1 LEKSD
6 NYQKYKI
13 SAEVSD
19 KESQIKADKLQ
30 NSYATGKIGRRGFM
44 TGALALGVSLTGAS
58 TVVKE
63 VLAATPKAGGRL
75 RIGITGGA
83 TSDVLDPGQ
92 ILDAYM
98 INVSMGQVRP
108 NMTKIMPN
116 GSVQGDLVESWEPSN
131 GAKTWKF
138 NVRKGVEFHNG
149 KTLDSTDIVDSIRH
163 HMGPDS
169 KSGGSGVVSGIK
181 EIRTDGKDGVI
192 IELNEG
198 NGDLPILLSDYHLN
212 ICPSNGDET
221 IDWQSGVGAGAYV
234 LAEHEPG
241 VRTLTKKFA
250 NYWNTGNDSYFDEV
264 ETLGINDP
272 TARMSALSTG
282 AVDAIN
288 NVPAKTAK
296 RLGNMANV
304 KTLISTGNK
313 QATMPML
320 CDADPYTN
328 QNVRNAMKHIVNRQE
343 LLDKIFFGYG
353 QLGNDNPVGPANY
366 FRASTDELP
375 QREYDPE
382 KAKFYLKE
390 AGLSNLSVQ
399 FHAADTGFAGAVD
412 AGALMRESAKA
423 AGIDIEVV
431 REPNDGYWSN
441 VWMVKPWSACY
452 WSGRPTEDWIFSQIY
467 YSKADWNDTHWKNSS
482 FDKLL
487 VEARSETDEA
497 KRREKYVEM
506 QRIVHTDGGLI
517 LPVFLSEIMGYRGS
531 IAVPG
536 QVANNWELD
545 GHLCARRWWSA

>member
-1 LEKSD
+1 MEDKRNPKHDLVS
-6 NYQKYKI
+6 
-13 SAEVSD
+13 EVSD
-19 KESQIKADKLQ
+19 KETQIKVEELQ
-30 NSYATGKIGRRGFM
+30 SSFLSGKIGRRSFM

-58 TVVKE
+58 TVVE
-63 VLAATPKAGGRL
+63 QALAATPKQGGRL

-108 NMTKIMPN
+108 NMTKINPD
-116 GSVQGDLVESWEPSN
+116 GSVAADLVESWEPSN

-138 NVRKGVEFHNG
+138 NVRQGVEFHNG
-149 KTLDSTDIVDSIRH
+149 KTMDSQDIVDSIRH
-163 HMGPDS
+163 HLGPDS
-169 KSGGSGVVSGIK
+169 KSGGSGVVSGI
-181 EIRTDGKDGVI
+181 ESIETDGKNGVVI
-192 IELNEG
+192 QLKEG

-212 ICPSNGDET
+212 ICPSNGDGT
-221 IDWQSGVGAGAYV
+221 IDWESGVGAGPYSIV
-234 LAEHEPG
+234 EHEPG

-250 NYWNTGNDSYFDEV
+250 NYWNTGNDSFFDEI
-264 ETLGINDP
+264 ETLGIADP

-288 NVPAKTAK
+288 NVPAKTAG
-296 RLGNMANV
+296 RLAKMANV

-320 CDADPYTN
+320 CDVEPYTN

-366 FRASTDELP
+366 FRATEEELP

-390 AGLSNLSVQ
+390 AGLNSLSVK
-399 FHAADTGFAGAVD
+399 FHAADTGFAGSVD

-423 AGIDIEVV
+423 AGIDVEVV

-441 VWMVKPWSACY
+441 VWMQKPFSACY

-467 YSKADWNDTHWKNSS
+467 YSKADWNDTHWKNAD
-482 FDKLL
+482 FDRLL
-487 VEARSETDEA
+487 VAARSETDEA
-497 KRREKYVEM
+497 KRREMYVEM

-517 LPVFLSEIMGYRGS
+517 LPVFLSEIMGYRS
-531 IAVPG
+531 NIHVPDV
-536 QVANNWELD
+536 VANNWELD
-545 GHLCARRWWSA
+545 GHLCSRRWWRA

>member
-1 LEKSD
+1 MEDKRNPKHDLVS
-6 NYQKYKI
+6 
-13 SAEVSD
+13 EVSD
-19 KESQIKADKLQ
+19 KETQIKVEELQ
-30 NSYATGKIGRRGFM
+30 TSFLSGKIGRRSFM

-58 TVVKE
+58 TVVE
-63 VLAATPKAGGRL
+63 QALAATPKQGGRL
-75 RIGITGGA
+75 RVGITGGA

-108 NMTKIMPN
+108 NMTKINPD
-116 GSVQGDLVESWEPSN
+116 GSVAADLVESWEPSN

-138 NVRKGVEFHNG
+138 NVRQGVEFHNG
-149 KTLDSTDIVDSIRH
+149 KTMDSQDIVDSIRH
-163 HMGPDS
+163 HLGPDS
-169 KSGGSGVVSGIK
+169 KSGGSGVVSGI
-181 EIRTDGKDGVI
+181 ESIEADGKNGVI
-192 IELNEG
+192 IQLKEG

-212 ICPSNGDET
+212 ICPSNGDGT
-221 IDWQSGVGAGAYV
+221 IDWESGVGAGPYSIV
-234 LAEHEPG
+234 EHEPG

-250 NYWNTGNDSYFDEV
+250 NYWNTGNDSFFDEI
-264 ETLGINDP
+264 ETLGIADP

-288 NVPAKTAK
+288 NVPAKTAG
-296 RLGNMANV
+296 RLAKMANV

-320 CDADPYTN
+320 CDMEPYTD

-366 FRASTDELP
+366 FRATEEELP

-390 AGLSNLSVQ
+390 AGLNSLSVK
-399 FHAADTGFAGAVD
+399 FHAADTGFAGSVD

-423 AGIDIEVV
+423 AGIDVEVV

-441 VWMVKPWSACY
+441 VWMQKPFSACY

-467 YSKADWNDTHWKNSS
+467 YSKADWNDTHWKNAD
-482 FDKLL
+482 FDRLL
-487 VEARSETDEA
+487 VTARAETDEA
-497 KRREKYVEM
+497 KRREMYVEM

-517 LPVFLSEIMGYRGS
+517 LPVFLSEIMGYRS
-531 IAVPG
+531 NIHVPDV
-536 QVANNWELD
+536 VANNWELD
-545 GHLCARRWWSA
+545 GHLCSRRWWRA

>member
-1 LEKSD
+1 MEDKRNPKHDLVS
-6 NYQKYKI
+6 
-13 SAEVSD
+13 EVSD
-19 KESQIKADKLQ
+19 KETQIKVEELQ
-30 NSYATGKIGRRGFM
+30 TSFLSGKIGRRSFM

-58 TVVKE
+58 TVVE
-63 VLAATPKAGGRL
+63 QALAATPKQGGRL
-75 RIGITGGA
+75 RVGITGGA

-108 NMTKIMPN
+108 NMTKINPD
-116 GSVQGDLVESWEPSN
+116 GSVAADLVESWEPSN

-138 NVRKGVEFHNG
+138 NVRQGVEFHNG
-149 KTLDSTDIVDSIRH
+149 KTMDSQDIVDSIRH
-163 HMGPDS
+163 HLGPDS
-169 KSGGSGVVSGIK
+169 KSGGSGVVSGI
-181 EIRTDGKDGVI
+181 ESIEADGKNGVVI
-192 IELNEG
+192 QLKEG

-212 ICPSNGDET
+212 ICPSNGDGT
-221 IDWQSGVGAGAYV
+221 IDWESGVGAGPYSIV
-234 LAEHEPG
+234 EHEPG

-250 NYWNTGNDSYFDEV
+250 NYWNTGNDSFFDEI
-264 ETLGINDP
+264 ETLGIADP

-288 NVPAKTAK
+288 NVPAKTAG
-296 RLGNMANV
+296 RLAKMANV

-320 CDADPYTN
+320 CDMEPYTD

-366 FRASTDELP
+366 FRATEEELP

-390 AGLSNLSVQ
+390 AGLNSLSVK
-399 FHAADTGFAGAVD
+399 FHAADTGFAGSVD

-423 AGIDIEVV
+423 AGIDVEVV

-441 VWMVKPWSACY
+441 VWMQKPFSACY

-467 YSKADWNDTHWKNSS
+467 YSKADWNDTHWKNAD
-482 FDKLL
+482 FDRLL
-487 VEARSETDEA
+487 VTARAETDEA
-497 KRREKYVEM
+497 KRREMYVEM

-517 LPVFLSEIMGYRGS
+517 LPVFLSEIMGYRS
-531 IAVPG
+531 NIHVPDV
-536 QVANNWELD
+536 VANNWELD
-545 GHLCARRWWSA
+545 GHLCSRRWWRA

>member
-1 LEKSD
+1 MEDKRNPKHDLVS
-6 NYQKYKI
+6 
-13 SAEVSD
+13 EVSD
-19 KESQIKADKLQ
+19 KETQIKVEELQ
-30 NSYATGKIGRRGFM
+30 TSFLSGKIGRRSFM

-58 TVVKE
+58 TVVE
-63 VLAATPKAGGRL
+63 QALAATPKQGGRL
-75 RIGITGGA
+75 RVGITGGA

-108 NMTKIMPN
+108 NMTKINPD
-116 GSVQGDLVESWEPSN
+116 GSVAADLVESWEPSN

-138 NVRKGVEFHNG
+138 NVRQGVEFHNG
-149 KTLDSTDIVDSIRH
+149 KTMDSQDIVDSIRH
-163 HMGPDS
+163 HLGPDS
-169 KSGGSGVVSGIK
+169 KSGGSGVVSGI
-181 EIRTDGKDGVI
+181 ESIETDGKNGVVI
-192 IELNEG
+192 QLKEG

-212 ICPSNGDET
+212 ICPSNGDGT
-221 IDWQSGVGAGAYV
+221 IDWESGVGAGPYSIV
-234 LAEHEPG
+234 EHEPG

-250 NYWNTGNDSYFDEV
+250 NYWNTGNDSFFDEI
-264 ETLGINDP
+264 ETLGIADP

-288 NVPAKTAK
+288 NVPAKTAG
-296 RLGNMANV
+296 RLAKMANV

-320 CDADPYTN
+320 CDMEPYTD

-366 FRASTDELP
+366 FRATEEELP

-390 AGLSNLSVQ
+390 AGLNSLSVK
-399 FHAADTGFAGAVD
+399 FHAADTGFAGSVD

-423 AGIDIEVV
+423 AGIDVEVV

-441 VWMVKPWSACY
+441 VWMQKPFSACY

-467 YSKADWNDTHWKNSS
+467 YSKADWNDTHWKNAD
-482 FDKLL
+482 FDRLL
-487 VEARSETDEA
+487 VTARAETDEA
-497 KRREKYVEM
+497 KRREMYVEM

-517 LPVFLSEIMGYRGS
+517 LPVFLSEIMGYKS
-531 IAVPG
+531 NIHVPDV
-536 QVANNWELD
+536 VANNWELD
-545 GHLCARRWWSA
+545 GHLCSRRWWRA

>member
-1 LEKSD
+1 MSNSRNPKHD
-6 NYQKYKI
+6 I
-13 SAEVSD
+13 SSEVSD
-19 KESQIKADKLQ
+19 KETQIKAKKLQ
-30 NSYATGKIGRRGFM
+30 ESFISGKISRRNFVS
-44 TGALALGVSLTGAS
+44 TSVAIGVSLAGA
-58 TVVKE
+58 TAVVNQVE
-63 VLAATPKAGGRL
+63 AATPKSGGRL
-75 RIGITGGA
+75 RMGITGGA
-83 TSDVLDPGQ
+83 TSDILDPGQ

-108 NMTKIMPN
+108 NMTKINPD
-116 GSVQGDLVESWEPSN
+116 GSVEGDLSSGWQASN

-138 NVRKGVEFHNG
+138 DVRQGVEFHNG

-163 HMGPDS
+163 HMGPDT
-169 KSGGSGVVSGIK
+169 KSGGSGVVSGIVSIK
-181 EIRTDGKDGVI
+181 EDGKYGVVV
-192 IELNEG
+192 ELNEG

-212 ICPSNGDET
+212 ICPSKGDGS
-221 IDWQSGVGAGAYV
+221 IDWESGIGAGPYT
-234 LAEHEPG
+234 LEEHEPG

-250 NYWNTGNDSYFDEV
+250 NYWNTGNESYFDEV
-264 ETLGINDP
+264 ETLGISDP
-272 TARMSALSTG
+272 TARLAALSTG

-288 NVPAKTAK
+288 NVPAKTAS
-296 RLGNMANV
+296 RLKSMVNV

-313 QATMPML
+313 QCTMPML
-320 CDADPYTN
+320 CDVAPFDD
-328 QNVRNAMKHIVNRQE
+328 QNVRNAIKHIINRQE

-366 FRASTDELP
+366 FRANTDELP

-382 KAKFYLKE
+382 QAKYFLKQ
-390 AGLSNLSVQ
+390 AGLSSLSVK
-399 FHAADTGFAGAVD
+399 FHAADTGFTGAVD

-467 YSKADWNDTHWKNSS
+467 YSKADWNDTHWNNSS

-497 KRREKYVEM
+497 KRRDKYVEM
-506 QRIVHTDGGLI
+506 QRIVHNDGGLA
-517 LPVFLSEIMGYRGS
+517 LPVFLSEIMGYRTNIS
-531 IAVPG
+531 VPD
-536 QVANNWELD
+536 QIANNWELD
-545 GHLCARRWWSA
+545 GHLAARRWWTA

>member
-1 LEKSD
+1 MSNSRNPKHD
-6 NYQKYKI
+6 I
-13 SAEVSD
+13 SSEVSD
-19 KESQIKADKLQ
+19 KETQIKAKKLQ
-30 NSYATGKIGRRGFM
+30 ESFISGKISRRNFVS
-44 TGALALGVSLTGAS
+44 TSVAIGVSLAGA
-58 TVVKE
+58 TAVVNQVE
-63 VLAATPKAGGRL
+63 AATPKSGGRL
-75 RIGITGGA
+75 RMGITGGA
-83 TSDVLDPGQ
+83 TSDILDPGQ

-108 NMTKIMPN
+108 NMTKINPD
-116 GSVQGDLVESWEPSN
+116 GSVEGDLSSGWQASN

-138 NVRKGVEFHNG
+138 DVRQGVEFHNG

-163 HMGPDS
+163 HMGPDT
-169 KSGGSGVVSGIK
+169 KSGGSGVVSGIASIK
-181 EIRTDGKDGVI
+181 EDGKYGVVV
-192 IELNEG
+192 ELNEG

-212 ICPSNGDET
+212 ICPSKGDGS
-221 IDWQSGVGAGAYV
+221 IDWESGIGAGPYT
-234 LAEHEPG
+234 LEEHEPG

-250 NYWNTGNDSYFDEV
+250 NYWNSGNESYFDEV
-264 ETLGINDP
+264 ETLGISDP
-272 TARMSALSTG
+272 TARLAALSTG

-288 NVPAKTAK
+288 NVPAKTAS
-296 RLGNMANV
+296 RLKSMVNV

-313 QATMPML
+313 QCTMPML
-320 CDADPYTN
+320 CDVAPFDD
-328 QNVRNAMKHIVNRQE
+328 QNVRNAIKHIINRQE

-366 FRASTDELP
+366 FRANTDELP

-382 KAKFYLKE
+382 QAKYFLKQ
-390 AGLSNLSVQ
+390 AGLSSLSVK
-399 FHAADTGFAGAVD
+399 FHAADTGFTGAVD

-467 YSKADWNDTHWKNSS
+467 YSKADWNDTHWNNSS

-497 KRREKYVEM
+497 KRRDKYVEM
-506 QRIVHTDGGLI
+506 QRIVHNDGGLA
-517 LPVFLSEIMGYRGS
+517 LPVFLSEIMGYRTNIS
-531 IAVPG
+531 VPD
-536 QVANNWELD
+536 QIANNWELD
-545 GHLCARRWWSA
+545 GHLAARRWWTA

>member
-1 LEKSD
+1 MSNSRNPKHD
-6 NYQKYKI
+6 I
-13 SAEVSD
+13 SSEVSD
-19 KESQIKADKLQ
+19 KETQIKAKKLQ
-30 NSYATGKIGRRGFM
+30 ESFISGKISRRNFVS
-44 TGALALGVSLTGAS
+44 TSVAIGVSLAGA
-58 TVVKE
+58 TAVVNQVE
-63 VLAATPKAGGRL
+63 AATPKSGGRL
-75 RIGITGGA
+75 RMGITGGA

-108 NMTKIMPN
+108 NMTKINPD
-116 GSVQGDLVESWEPSN
+116 GSVEGDLSSGWQASN

-138 NVRKGVEFHNG
+138 DVRQGVEFHNG

-169 KSGGSGVVSGIK
+169 KSGGSGVVSGIASIK
-181 EIRTDGKDGVI
+181 EDGKYGVVV
-192 IELNEG
+192 ELNEG

-212 ICPSNGDET
+212 ICPSKGDGS
-221 IDWQSGVGAGAYV
+221 IDWESGIGAGPYT
-234 LAEHEPG
+234 LEEHEPG

-250 NYWNTGNDSYFDEV
+250 NYWNSGNDSYFDEV

-272 TARMSALSTG
+272 TARLAALSTG

-288 NVPAKTAK
+288 NVPAKTAS
-296 RLGNMANV
+296 RLKSMVNV

-313 QATMPML
+313 QCTMPML
-320 CDADPYTN
+320 CDVAPFDD
-328 QNVRNAMKHIVNRQE
+328 QNVRNAMKHIINRQE

-382 KAKFYLKE
+382 QAKYYLKQ
-390 AGLSNLSVQ
+390 AGLSSLSVK
-399 FHAADTGFAGAVD
+399 FHAADTGFSGAVD

-467 YSKADWNDTHWKNSS
+467 YSKADWNDTHWNNSS

-497 KRREKYVEM
+497 KRRDKYVEM
-506 QRIVHTDGGLI
+506 QRIVHNDGGLA
-517 LPVFLSEIMGYRGS
+517 LPVFLSEIMGYRS
-531 IAVPG
+531 NITVPD
-536 QVANNWELD
+536 QIANNWELD
-545 GHLCARRWWSA
+545 GHLAARRWWTA

>member
-1 LEKSD
+1 MSNSRNPKHD
-6 NYQKYKI
+6 I
-13 SAEVSD
+13 STEVSD
-19 KESQIKADKLQ
+19 KETQIKAKKLQ
-30 NSYATGKIGRRGFM
+30 DSFVSGKISRRNFVS
-44 TGALALGVSLTGAS
+44 TSVAIGVSLAGA
-58 TVVKE
+58 TAVVNQVE
-63 VLAATPKAGGRL
+63 AATPKSGGRL
-75 RIGITGGA
+75 RMGITGGA

-108 NMTKIMPN
+108 NMTKIMPD
-116 GSVQGDLVESWEPSN
+116 GSVEGDLTSGWQASN

-138 NVRKGVEFHNG
+138 DVRQGVEFHNG

-169 KSGGSGVVSGIK
+169 KSGGSGVVSGIASIK
-181 EIRTDGKDGVI
+181 EDGKNGVVV
-192 IELNEG
+192 ELNEG

-212 ICPSNGDET
+212 ICPSKGDGS
-221 IDWQSGVGAGAYV
+221 IDWESGIGAGPYT
-234 LAEHEPG
+234 LEEHEPG

-250 NYWNTGNDSYFDEV
+250 NYWNTGNESYFDEV

-272 TARMSALSTG
+272 TARLAALSTG

-288 NVPAKTAK
+288 NVPAKTAS
-296 RLGNMANV
+296 RLKSMVNV

-313 QATMPML
+313 QCTMPML
-320 CDADPYTN
+320 CDVAPFDD
-328 QNVRNAMKHIVNRQE
+328 QNVRNAIKHIINRQE

-366 FRASTDELP
+366 FRANTDELP

-382 KAKFYLKE
+382 QAKYFLKQ
-390 AGLSNLSVQ
+390 AGLSSLSVK
-399 FHAADTGFAGAVD
+399 FHAADTGCSGAVD

-441 VWMVKPWSACY
+441 VWMNKPWSACY

-467 YSKADWNDTHWKNSS
+467 YSKADWNDTHWNNSS

-506 QRIVHTDGGLI
+506 QRIVHNDGGLA
-517 LPVFLSEIMGYRGS
+517 LPVFLSEIMGYRS
-531 IAVPG
+531 NISVPD
-536 QVANNWELD
+536 QIANNWELD
-545 GHLCARRWWSA
+545 GHLAARRWWTA

>member
-1 LEKSD
+1 VGSNES
-6 NYQKYKI
+6 
-13 SAEVSD
+13 
-19 KESQIKADKLQ
+19 SQIKAKKLQ
-30 NSYATGKIGRRGFM
+30 ESFISGKISRRNFVS
-44 TGALALGVSLTGAS
+44 TSVAIGVSLAGA
-58 TVVKE
+58 TAVVNQVE
-63 VLAATPKAGGRL
+63 AATPKSGGRL
-75 RIGITGGA
+75 RMGITGGA

-108 NMTKIMPN
+108 NMTKIMPD
-116 GSVQGDLVESWEPSN
+116 GSVEGDLASGWQASN

-138 NVRKGVEFHNG
+138 DVRQGVEFHNG

-169 KSGGSGVVSGIK
+169 KSGGSGVVSGIASIK
-181 EIRTDGKDGVI
+181 EDGKYGVVV
-192 IELNEG
+192 ELNEG

-212 ICPSNGDET
+212 ICPSKGDGS
-221 IDWQSGVGAGAYV
+221 IDWESGIGAGPYT
-234 LAEHEPG
+234 LEEHEPG

-250 NYWNTGNDSYFDEV
+250 NYWNTGNESHFDEV

-272 TARMSALSTG
+272 TARLAALSTG

-288 NVPAKTAK
+288 NVPAKTAS
-296 RLGNMANV
+296 RLKSMVNV

-313 QATMPML
+313 QCTMPML
-320 CDADPYTN
+320 CDVAPFDD
-328 QNVRNAMKHIVNRQE
+328 QNVRNAIKHIINRQE

-366 FRASTDELP
+366 FRANTDELP

-382 KAKFYLKE
+382 QAKYYLKQ
-390 AGLSNLSVQ
+390 AGLSSLSVK
-399 FHAADTGFAGAVD
+399 FHAADTGFSGAVD

-467 YSKADWNDTHWKNSS
+467 YSKADWNDTHWNNSS

-497 KRREKYVEM
+497 KRRDKYVEM
-506 QRIVHTDGGLI
+506 QRIVHNDGGLA
-517 LPVFLSEIMGYRGS
+517 LPVFLSEIMGYRS
-531 IAVPG
+531 NITVPD

-545 GHLCARRWWSA
+545 GHLAARRWWTA

>member
-1 LEKSD
+1 MSNSRNPKHD
-6 NYQKYKI
+6 I
-13 SAEVSD
+13 SSEVSD
-19 KESQIKADKLQ
+19 KETQIKAKKLQ
-30 NSYATGKIGRRGFM
+30 ESFISGKISRRNFVS
-44 TGALALGVSLTGAS
+44 TSVAIGVSLAGA
-58 TVVKE
+58 TAVVNQVE
-63 VLAATPKAGGRL
+63 AATPKSGGRL
-75 RIGITGGA
+75 RMGITGGA

-108 NMTKIMPN
+108 NMTKINPD
-116 GSVQGDLVESWEPSN
+116 GSVEGDLSSGWQASN

-138 NVRKGVEFHNG
+138 DVRQGVEFHNG

-169 KSGGSGVVSGIK
+169 KSGGSGVVSGIASIK
-181 EIRTDGKDGVI
+181 EDGKYGVVV
-192 IELNEG
+192 ELNEG

-212 ICPSNGDET
+212 ICPSKGDGS
-221 IDWQSGVGAGAYV
+221 IDWESGIGAGPYT
-234 LAEHEPG
+234 LEEHEPG

-250 NYWNTGNDSYFDEV
+250 NYWNSGNDSHFDEV

-272 TARMSALSTG
+272 TARLAALSTG

-288 NVPAKTAK
+288 NVPAKTAS
-296 RLGNMANV
+296 RLKSMVNV

-313 QATMPML
+313 QCTMPML
-320 CDADPYTN
+320 CDVAPFDD
-328 QNVRNAMKHIVNRQE
+328 QNVRNAMKHIINRQE

-382 KAKFYLKE
+382 QAKYYLKQ
-390 AGLSNLSVQ
+390 AGLSSLSVK
-399 FHAADTGFAGAVD
+399 FHAADTGFSGAVD

-497 KRREKYVEM
+497 KRRDKYVEM
-506 QRIVHTDGGLI
+506 QRIVHNDGGLA
-517 LPVFLSEIMGYRGS
+517 LPVFLSEIMGYRS
-531 IAVPG
+531 NISVPD
-536 QVANNWELD
+536 QIANNWELD
-545 GHLCARRWWSA
+545 GHLAARRWWTA

>member
-1 LEKSD
+1 MSNSRNPKHD
-6 NYQKYKI
+6 I
-13 SAEVSD
+13 SSEVSD
-19 KESQIKADKLQ
+19 KETQIKAKKLQ
-30 NSYATGKIGRRGFM
+30 ESFISGKISRRNFVS
-44 TGALALGVSLTGAS
+44 TSVAIGVSLAGA
-58 TVVKE
+58 TAVVNQVE
-63 VLAATPKAGGRL
+63 AATPKSGGRL
-75 RIGITGGA
+75 RMGITGGA

-108 NMTKIMPN
+108 NMTKINPD
-116 GSVQGDLVESWEPSN
+116 GSVEGDLSSGWQASN

-138 NVRKGVEFHNG
+138 DVRQGVEFHNG

-169 KSGGSGVVSGIK
+169 KSGGSGVVSGIASIK
-181 EIRTDGKDGVI
+181 EDGKYGVVV
-192 IELNEG
+192 ELNEG

-212 ICPSNGDET
+212 ICPSKGDGS
-221 IDWQSGVGAGAYV
+221 IDWESGIGAGPYT
-234 LAEHEPG
+234 LEEHEPG

-250 NYWNTGNDSYFDEV
+250 NYWNSGNDSHFDEV

-272 TARMSALSTG
+272 TARLAALSTG

-288 NVPAKTAK
+288 NVPAKTAS
-296 RLGNMANV
+296 RLKSMVNV

-313 QATMPML
+313 QCTMPML
-320 CDADPYTN
+320 CDVAPFDD
-328 QNVRNAMKHIVNRQE
+328 QNVRNAMKHIINRQE

-382 KAKFYLKE
+382 QAKYYLKQ
-390 AGLSNLSVQ
+390 AGLSSLSVK
-399 FHAADTGFAGAVD
+399 FHAADTGFSGAVD

-467 YSKADWNDTHWKNSS
+467 YSKADWNDTHWNNSS

-497 KRREKYVEM
+497 KRRDKYVEM
-506 QRIVHTDGGLI
+506 QRIVHNDGGLA
-517 LPVFLSEIMGYRGS
+517 LPVFLSEIMGYRS
-531 IAVPG
+531 NLSVPDL
-536 QVANNWELD
+536 VANNWELD
-545 GHLCARRWWSA
+545 GHLAARRWWTA

>member
-1 LEKSD
+1 MSNSRNPKHD
-6 NYQKYKI
+6 I
-13 SAEVSD
+13 SSEVSD
-19 KESQIKADKLQ
+19 KETQIKAKKLQ
-30 NSYATGKIGRRGFM
+30 ESFISGKISRRNFVS
-44 TGALALGVSLTGAS
+44 TSVAIGVSLAGA
-58 TVVKE
+58 TAVVNQVE
-63 VLAATPKAGGRL
+63 AATPKSGGRL
-75 RIGITGGA
+75 RMGITGGA

-108 NMTKIMPN
+108 NMTKINPD
-116 GSVQGDLVESWEPSN
+116 GSVEGDLSSGWQASN

-138 NVRKGVEFHNG
+138 DVRQGVEFHNG

-169 KSGGSGVVSGIK
+169 KSGGSGVVSGIASIK
-181 EIRTDGKDGVI
+181 EDGKYGVVV
-192 IELNEG
+192 ELNEG

-212 ICPSNGDET
+212 ICPSKGDGS
-221 IDWQSGVGAGAYV
+221 IDWESGIGAGPYT
-234 LAEHEPG
+234 LEEHEPG

-250 NYWNTGNDSYFDEV
+250 NYWNSGNDSYFDEV

-272 TARMSALSTG
+272 TARLAALSTG

-288 NVPAKTAK
+288 NVPAKTAS
-296 RLGNMANV
+296 RLKSMVNV

-313 QATMPML
+313 QCTMPML
-320 CDADPYTN
+320 CDVAPFDD
-328 QNVRNAMKHIVNRQE
+328 QNVRNAMKHIINRQE

-382 KAKFYLKE
+382 QAKYYLKQ
-390 AGLSNLSVQ
+390 AGLSSLSVK
-399 FHAADTGFAGAVD
+399 FHAADTGFSGAVD

-467 YSKADWNDTHWKNSS
+467 YSKADWNDTHWNNSS

-497 KRREKYVEM
+497 KRRDKYVEM
-506 QRIVHTDGGLI
+506 QRIVHNDGGLA
-517 LPVFLSEIMGYRGS
+517 LPVFLSEIMGYRS
-531 IAVPG
+531 NLSVPDL
-536 QVANNWELD
+536 VANNWELD
-545 GHLCARRWWSA
+545 GHLAACRWWSA

>member
-1 LEKSD
+1 MSNSRNPKHD
-6 NYQKYKI
+6 I
-13 SAEVSD
+13 STEVSD
-19 KESQIKADKLQ
+19 KETQIKAKKLQ
-30 NSYATGKIGRRGFM
+30 ESFISGKISRRNFVS
-44 TGALALGVSLTGAS
+44 TSVAIGVSLAGA
-58 TVVKE
+58 TAVVNQVE
-63 VLAATPKAGGRL
+63 AATPKSGGRL
-75 RIGITGGA
+75 RMGITGGA

-108 NMTKIMPN
+108 NMTKINPD
-116 GSVQGDLVESWEPSN
+116 GSVEGDLSSGWQASN

-138 NVRKGVEFHNG
+138 DVRQGVEFHNG

-169 KSGGSGVVSGIK
+169 KSGGSGVVSGIASIK
-181 EIRTDGKDGVI
+181 EDGKYGVVV
-192 IELNEG
+192 ELNEG

-212 ICPSNGDET
+212 ICPSKGDGS
-221 IDWQSGVGAGAYV
+221 IDWESGIGAGPYT
-234 LAEHEPG
+234 LEEHEPG

-250 NYWNTGNDSYFDEV
+250 NYWNSGNDSYFDEV

-272 TARMSALSTG
+272 TARLAALSTG

-288 NVPAKTAK
+288 NVPAKTAS
-296 RLGNMANV
+296 RLKSMVNV

-313 QATMPML
+313 QCTMPML
-320 CDADPYTN
+320 CDVAPFDD
-328 QNVRNAMKHIVNRQE
+328 QNVRNAMKHIINRQE

-382 KAKFYLKE
+382 QAKYYLKQ
-390 AGLSNLSVQ
+390 AGLSSLSVK
-399 FHAADTGFAGAVD
+399 FHAADTGFSGAVD

-467 YSKADWNDTHWKNSS
+467 YSKADWNDTHWNNSS

-497 KRREKYVEM
+497 KRRDKYVEM
-506 QRIVHTDGGLI
+506 QRIVHNDGGLA
-517 LPVFLSEIMGYRGS
+517 LPVFLSEIMGYRS
-531 IAVPG
+531 NLSVPDL
-536 QVANNWELD
+536 VANNWELD
-545 GHLCARRWWSA
+545 GHLAARRWWTA

>member
-1 LEKSD
+1 MSNSRNPKHD
-6 NYQKYKI
+6 I
-13 SAEVSD
+13 SSEVSD
-19 KESQIKADKLQ
+19 KETQIKAKKLQ
-30 NSYATGKIGRRGFM
+30 ESFISGKISRRNFVS
-44 TGALALGVSLTGAS
+44 TSVAIGVSLAGA
-58 TVVKE
+58 TAVVNQVE
-63 VLAATPKAGGRL
+63 AATPKSGGRL
-75 RIGITGGA
+75 RMGITGGA
-83 TSDVLDPGQ
+83 TSDILDPGQ

-108 NMTKIMPN
+108 NMTKINPD
-116 GSVQGDLVESWEPSN
+116 GSVEGDLSSGWQASN

-138 NVRKGVEFHNG
+138 DIRQGVEFHNG

-163 HMGPDS
+163 HMGPDT
-169 KSGGSGVVSGIK
+169 KSGGSGVVSGIASIK
-181 EIRTDGKDGVI
+181 EDGKYGVVV
-192 IELNEG
+192 ELNEG

-212 ICPSNGDET
+212 ICPSKGDGS
-221 IDWQSGVGAGAYV
+221 IDWESGIGAGPYT
-234 LAEHEPG
+234 LEEHEPG

-250 NYWNTGNDSYFDEV
+250 NYWNSGNDSHFDEV

-272 TARMSALSTG
+272 TARLAALSTG

-288 NVPAKTAK
+288 NVPAKTAS
-296 RLGNMANV
+296 RLKSMVNV

-313 QATMPML
+313 QCTMPML
-320 CDADPYTN
+320 CDVAPFDD
-328 QNVRNAMKHIVNRQE
+328 QNVRNAIKHIINRQE
-343 LLDKIFFGYG
+343 MLDKIFFGYG

-382 KAKFYLKE
+382 QAKYFLKQ
-390 AGLSNLSVQ
+390 AGLSSLSVK
-399 FHAADTGFAGAVD
+399 FHAADTGFSGSVD

-467 YSKADWNDTHWKNSS
+467 YSKADWNDTHWNNSS

-497 KRREKYVEM
+497 KRRDKYVEM
-506 QRIVHTDGGLI
+506 QRIVHNDGGLA
-517 LPVFLSEIMGYRGS
+517 LPVFLSEIMGYRS
-531 IAVPG
+531 NISVPD
-536 QVANNWELD
+536 QIANNWELD
-545 GHLCARRWWSA
+545 GHLAARRWWTA

>member
-1 LEKSD
+1 MSNSRNPKHD
-6 NYQKYKI
+6 I
-13 SAEVSD
+13 SSEVSD
-19 KESQIKADKLQ
+19 KETQIKAKKLQ
-30 NSYATGKIGRRGFM
+30 ESFISGKISRRNFVS
-44 TGALALGVSLTGAS
+44 TSVAIGVSLAGA
-58 TVVKE
+58 TAVVNQVE
-63 VLAATPKAGGRL
+63 AATPKSGGRL
-75 RIGITGGA
+75 RMGITGGA

-108 NMTKIMPN
+108 NMTKINPD
-116 GSVQGDLVESWEPSN
+116 GSVEGDLSSGWQASN

-138 NVRKGVEFHNG
+138 DVRQGVEFHNG

-169 KSGGSGVVSGIK
+169 KSGGSGVVSGIASIK
-181 EIRTDGKDGVI
+181 EDGKYGVVV
-192 IELNEG
+192 ELNEG

-212 ICPSNGDET
+212 ICPSKGDGS
-221 IDWQSGVGAGAYV
+221 IDWESGIGAGPYT
-234 LAEHEPG
+234 LEEHEPG

-250 NYWNTGNDSYFDEV
+250 NYWNSGNDSHFNEV

-272 TARMSALSTG
+272 TARLAALSTG

-288 NVPAKTAK
+288 NVPAKTAS
-296 RLGNMANV
+296 RLKSMVNV

-313 QATMPML
+313 QCTMPML
-320 CDADPYTN
+320 CDVAPFDD
-328 QNVRNAMKHIVNRQE
+328 QNVRNAMKHIINRQE

-382 KAKFYLKE
+382 QAKYYLKQ
-390 AGLSNLSVQ
+390 AGLSSLSVK
-399 FHAADTGFAGAVD
+399 FHAADTGFSGAVD

-467 YSKADWNDTHWKNSS
+467 YSKADWNDTHWNNSS

-497 KRREKYVEM
+497 KRRDKYVEM
-506 QRIVHTDGGLI
+506 QRIVHNDGGLA
-517 LPVFLSEIMGYRGS
+517 LPVFLSEIMGYRS
-531 IAVPG
+531 NLSVPDL
-536 QVANNWELD
+536 VANNWELD
-545 GHLCARRWWSA
+545 GHLAARRWWTA

>member
-1 LEKSD
+1 MSNSRNPKHD
-6 NYQKYKI
+6 I
-13 SAEVSD
+13 STEVSD
-19 KESQIKADKLQ
+19 KETQIKAKKLQ
-30 NSYATGKIGRRGFM
+30 ESFISGKISRRNFVS
-44 TGALALGVSLTGAS
+44 TSVAIGVSLAGA
-58 TVVKE
+58 TAVVNQVE
-63 VLAATPKAGGRL
+63 AATPKSGGRL
-75 RIGITGGA
+75 RMGITGGA

-108 NMTKIMPN
+108 NMTKIMPD
-116 GSVQGDLVESWEPSN
+116 GSVEGDLASGWQASN

-138 NVRKGVEFHNG
+138 DVRQGVEFHNG

-169 KSGGSGVVSGIK
+169 KSGGSGVVSGIASIK
-181 EIRTDGKDGVI
+181 EDGKYGVVV
-192 IELNEG
+192 ELNEG

-212 ICPSNGDET
+212 ICPSKGDGS
-221 IDWQSGVGAGAYV
+221 IDWESGIGAGPYT
-234 LAEHEPG
+234 LEEHEPG

-250 NYWNTGNDSYFDEV
+250 NYWNTGNESHFDEV

-272 TARMSALSTG
+272 TARLAALSTG

-288 NVPAKTAK
+288 NVPAKTAS
-296 RLGNMANV
+296 RLKSMVNV

-313 QATMPML
+313 QCTMPML
-320 CDADPYTN
+320 CDVAPFDD
-328 QNVRNAMKHIVNRQE
+328 QNVRNAIKHIINRQE

-366 FRASTDELP
+366 FRANTDELP

-382 KAKFYLKE
+382 QAKYYLKQ
-390 AGLSNLSVQ
+390 AGLSSLSVK
-399 FHAADTGFAGAVD
+399 FHAADTGFSGSVD

-467 YSKADWNDTHWKNSS
+467 YSKADWNDTHWNNSS

-497 KRREKYVEM
+497 KRRDKYVEM
-506 QRIVHTDGGLI
+506 QRNVHNDGGLA
-517 LPVFLSEIMGYRGS
+517 LPVFLSEIMGYRS
-531 IAVPG
+531 NITVPD
-536 QVANNWELD
+536 QIANNWELD
-545 GHLCARRWWSA
+545 GHLAARRWWTA

>member
-1 LEKSD
+1 MEDKRNPKHDLVS
-6 NYQKYKI
+6 
-13 SAEVSD
+13 EVSD
-19 KESQIKADKLQ
+19 KETQIKVEELQ
-30 NSYATGKIGRRGFM
+30 TSFLSGKIGRRSFM

-58 TVVKE
+58 TVVE
-63 VLAATPKAGGRL
+63 QALAATPKQGGRL
-75 RIGITGGA
+75 RVGITGGA

-108 NMTKIMPN
+108 NMTKINPD
-116 GSVQGDLVESWEPSN
+116 GSVAADLVESWEPSN

-138 NVRKGVEFHNG
+138 NVRQGVEFHNG
-149 KTLDSTDIVDSIRH
+149 KTMDSQDIVDSIRH
-163 HMGPDS
+163 HLGPDS
-169 KSGGSGVVSGIK
+169 KSGGSGVVSGI
-181 EIRTDGKDGVI
+181 ESIEADGKNGVI
-192 IELNEG
+192 IKLKEG

-212 ICPSNGDET
+212 ICPSNGDGT
-221 IDWQSGVGAGAYV
+221 IDWESGVGAGPYSIV
-234 LAEHEPG
+234 EHEPG

-250 NYWNTGNDSYFDEV
+250 NYWNTGNDSFFDEI
-264 ETLGINDP
+264 ETLGIADP

-288 NVPAKTAK
+288 NVPAKTAG
-296 RLGNMANV
+296 RLAKMANV

-320 CDADPYTN
+320 CDMEPYTD

-343 LLDKIFFGYG
+343 LLDKIFLGYG

-366 FRASTDELP
+366 FRATEEELP

-390 AGLSNLSVQ
+390 AGLNSLSVK
-399 FHAADTGFAGAVD
+399 FHAADTGFAGSVD

-423 AGIDIEVV
+423 AGIDVEVV

-441 VWMVKPWSACY
+441 VWMQKPFSACY

-467 YSKADWNDTHWKNSS
+467 YSKADWNDTHWKNAD
-482 FDKLL
+482 FDRLL
-487 VEARSETDEA
+487 VTARSETDEA
-497 KRREKYVEM
+497 KRREMYVEM

-517 LPVFLSEIMGYRGS
+517 LPVFLSEIMGYRS
-531 IAVPG
+531 NIHVPDV
-536 QVANNWELD
+536 VANNWELD
-545 GHLCARRWWSA
+545 GHLCSRRWWRA

>member
-1 LEKSD
+1 MSNSRNPKHD
-6 NYQKYKI
+6 I
-13 SAEVSD
+13 SSEVSD
-19 KESQIKADKLQ
+19 KETQIKAKKLQ
-30 NSYATGKIGRRGFM
+30 ESFISGKISRRNFVS
-44 TGALALGVSLTGAS
+44 TSVAIGVSLAGA
-58 TVVKE
+58 TAVVNQVE
-63 VLAATPKAGGRL
+63 AATPKSGGRL
-75 RIGITGGA
+75 RMGITGGA

-108 NMTKIMPN
+108 NMTKINPD
-116 GSVQGDLVESWEPSN
+116 GSVEGDLSSGWQASN

-138 NVRKGVEFHNG
+138 DVRQGVEFHNG

-169 KSGGSGVVSGIK
+169 KSGGSGVVSGIASIK
-181 EIRTDGKDGVI
+181 EDGKYGVVV
-192 IELNEG
+192 ELNEG

-212 ICPSNGDET
+212 ICPSKGDGS
-221 IDWQSGVGAGAYV
+221 IDWESGIGAGPYT
-234 LAEHEPG
+234 LEEHEPG

-250 NYWNTGNDSYFDEV
+250 NYWNSGNDSHFDEV

-272 TARMSALSTG
+272 TARLAALSTG

-288 NVPAKTAK
+288 NVPAKTAS
-296 RLGNMANV
+296 RLKSMVNV

-313 QATMPML
+313 QCTMPML
-320 CDADPYTN
+320 CDVAPFDD
-328 QNVRNAMKHIVNRQE
+328 QNVRNAMKHIINRQE

-382 KAKFYLKE
+382 QAKYYLKQ
-390 AGLSNLSVQ
+390 AGLSSLSVK
-399 FHAADTGFAGAVD
+399 FHAADTGFSGAVD

-467 YSKADWNDTHWKNSS
+467 YSKADWNDTHWNNSS

-497 KRREKYVEM
+497 KRRDKYVEM
-506 QRIVHTDGGLI
+506 QRIVHNDGGLA
-517 LPVFLSEIMGYRGS
+517 LPVFLSEIMGYRS
-531 IAVPG
+531 NLSVPD

-545 GHLCARRWWSA
+545 GHLAARRWWTA

>member
-1 LEKSD
+1 MSNSRNPKHD
-6 NYQKYKI
+6 I
-13 SAEVSD
+13 STEVSD
-19 KESQIKADKLQ
+19 KETQIKAKKLQ
-30 NSYATGKIGRRGFM
+30 DSFVSGKISRRNFVS
-44 TGALALGVSLTGAS
+44 TSVAIGVSLAGA
-58 TVVKE
+58 TAVVNQVE
-63 VLAATPKAGGRL
+63 AATPKSGGRL
-75 RIGITGGA
+75 RMGITGGA

-108 NMTKIMPN
+108 NMTKIMPD
-116 GSVQGDLVESWEPSN
+116 GSVEGDLTSGWQASN

-138 NVRKGVEFHNG
+138 DVRQGVEFHNG

-169 KSGGSGVVSGIK
+169 KSGGSGVVSGIASIK
-181 EIRTDGKDGVI
+181 EDGKNGVI
-192 IELNEG
+192 VELNEG

-212 ICPSNGDET
+212 ICPSKGDGS
-221 IDWQSGVGAGAYV
+221 IDWESGIGAGPYT
-234 LAEHEPG
+234 LEEHEPG

-250 NYWNTGNDSYFDEV
+250 NYWNTGNESYFDEV

-272 TARMSALSTG
+272 TARLAALSTG

-288 NVPAKTAK
+288 NVPAKTAS
-296 RLGNMANV
+296 RLKSMTNV

-313 QATMPML
+313 QCTMPML
-320 CDADPYTN
+320 CDVAPFDD
-328 QNVRNAMKHIVNRQE
+328 QNVRNAVKHIINRQE

-366 FRASTDELP
+366 FRANTDELP

-382 KAKFYLKE
+382 QAKYFLKQ
-390 AGLSNLSVQ
+390 AGLSSLSVK
-399 FHAADTGFAGAVD
+399 FHAADTGFSGAVD

-441 VWMVKPWSACY
+441 VWMNKPWSACY

-467 YSKADWNDTHWKNSS
+467 YSKADWNDTHWNNSS

-497 KRREKYVEM
+497 KRRDKYVEM
-506 QRIVHTDGGLI
+506 QRIVHNDGGLA
-517 LPVFLSEIMGYRGS
+517 LPVFLSEIMGYRS
-531 IAVPG
+531 NISVPD

-545 GHLCARRWWSA
+545 GHLAARRWWTA

>member
-1 LEKSD
+1 MSNSRNPKHD
-6 NYQKYKI
+6 I
-13 SAEVSD
+13 STEVSD
-19 KESQIKADKLQ
+19 KETQIKAKKLQ
-30 NSYATGKIGRRGFM
+30 ESFISGKISRRNFVS
-44 TGALALGVSLTGAS
+44 TSVAIGVSLAGA
-58 TVVKE
+58 TAVVNQVE
-63 VLAATPKAGGRL
+63 AATPKSGGRL
-75 RIGITGGA
+75 RMGITGGA

-108 NMTKIMPN
+108 NMTKIMPD
-116 GSVQGDLVESWEPSN
+116 GSVEGDLASGWQASN

-138 NVRKGVEFHNG
+138 DVRQGVEFHNG

-169 KSGGSGVVSGIK
+169 KSGGSGVVSGIASIK
-181 EIRTDGKDGVI
+181 EDGKYGVVV
-192 IELNEG
+192 ELNEG

-212 ICPSNGDET
+212 ICPSKGDGS
-221 IDWQSGVGAGAYV
+221 IDWESGIGAGPYT
-234 LAEHEPG
+234 LEEHEPG

-250 NYWNTGNDSYFDEV
+250 NYWNTGNESHFDEV

-272 TARMSALSTG
+272 TARLAALSTG

-288 NVPAKTAK
+288 NVPAKTAS
-296 RLGNMANV
+296 RLKSMVNV

-313 QATMPML
+313 QCTMPML
-320 CDADPYTN
+320 CDVAPFDD
-328 QNVRNAMKHIVNRQE
+328 QNVRNAIKHIINRQE

-366 FRASTDELP
+366 FRANTDELP

-382 KAKFYLKE
+382 QAKYYLKQ
-390 AGLSNLSVQ
+390 AGLSSLSVK
-399 FHAADTGFAGAVD
+399 FHAADTGFSGAVD

-467 YSKADWNDTHWKNSS
+467 YSKADWNDTHWNNSS

-497 KRREKYVEM
+497 KRRDKYVEM
-506 QRIVHTDGGLI
+506 QRIVHNDGGLA
-517 LPVFLSEIMGYRGS
+517 LPVFLSEIMGYRS
-531 IAVPG
+531 NITVPD
-536 QVANNWELD
+536 QIANNWELD
-545 GHLCARRWWSA
+545 GHLAARRWWTA

>member
-1 LEKSD
+1 MSNSRNPKHD
-6 NYQKYKI
+6 I
-13 SAEVSD
+13 SSEVSD
-19 KESQIKADKLQ
+19 KETQIKAKKLQ
-30 NSYATGKIGRRGFM
+30 ESFISGKISRRNFVS
-44 TGALALGVSLTGAS
+44 TSVAIGVSLAGA
-58 TVVKE
+58 TAVVNQVE
-63 VLAATPKAGGRL
+63 AATPKSGGRL
-75 RIGITGGA
+75 RMGITGGA

-108 NMTKIMPN
+108 NMTKINPD
-116 GSVQGDLVESWEPSN
+116 GSVEGDLSSGWQASN

-138 NVRKGVEFHNG
+138 DVRQGVEFHNG

-169 KSGGSGVVSGIK
+169 KSGGSGVVSGIASIK
-181 EIRTDGKDGVI
+181 EDGKYGVVV
-192 IELNEG
+192 ELNEG

-212 ICPSNGDET
+212 ICPSKGDGS
-221 IDWQSGVGAGAYV
+221 IDWESGIGAGPYT
-234 LAEHEPG
+234 LEEHEPG

-250 NYWNTGNDSYFDEV
+250 NYWNSGNDSHFDEV

-272 TARMSALSTG
+272 TARLAALSTG

-288 NVPAKTAK
+288 NVPAKTAS
-296 RLGNMANV
+296 RLKSMVNV

-313 QATMPML
+313 QCTMPML
-320 CDADPYTN
+320 CDVAPFDD
-328 QNVRNAMKHIVNRQE
+328 QNVRNAMKHIINRQE

-382 KAKFYLKE
+382 QAKYYLKQ
-390 AGLSNLSVQ
+390 AGLSSLSVK
-399 FHAADTGFAGAVD
+399 FHAADTGFSGAVD

-467 YSKADWNDTHWKNSS
+467 YSKADWNDTHWNNSS

-487 VEARSETDEA
+487 VEARSETDET
-497 KRREKYVEM
+497 KRRDKYVEM
-506 QRIVHTDGGLI
+506 QRIVHNDGGLA
-517 LPVFLSEIMGYRGS
+517 LPVFLSEIMGYRS
-531 IAVPG
+531 NLSVPDL
-536 QVANNWELD
+536 VANNWELD
-545 GHLCARRWWSA
+545 GHLAARRWWTA

>member
-1 LEKSD
+1 MSNSRNPKHD
-6 NYQKYKI
+6 I
-13 SAEVSD
+13 SSEVSD
-19 KESQIKADKLQ
+19 KETQIKAKKLQ
-30 NSYATGKIGRRGFM
+30 ESFISGKISRRNFVS
-44 TGALALGVSLTGAS
+44 TSVAIGVSLAGA
-58 TVVKE
+58 TAVVNQVE
-63 VLAATPKAGGRL
+63 AATPKSGGRL
-75 RIGITGGA
+75 RMGITGGA
-83 TSDVLDPGQ
+83 TSDILDPGQ

-108 NMTKIMPN
+108 NMTKINPD
-116 GSVQGDLVESWEPSN
+116 GSVEGDLSSGWQASN

-138 NVRKGVEFHNG
+138 DIRQGVEFHNG

-163 HMGPDS
+163 HMGPDT
-169 KSGGSGVVSGIK
+169 KSGGSGVVSGIASIK
-181 EIRTDGKDGVI
+181 EDGKYGVVV
-192 IELNEG
+192 ELNEG

-212 ICPSNGDET
+212 ICPSKGDGS
-221 IDWQSGVGAGAYV
+221 IDWESGIGAGPYT
-234 LAEHEPG
+234 LEEHEPG

-250 NYWNTGNDSYFDEV
+250 NHWNTGNESYFDEV
-264 ETLGINDP
+264 ETLGISDP
-272 TARMSALSTG
+272 TARLAALSTG

-288 NVPAKTAK
+288 NVPAKTAS
-296 RLGNMANV
+296 RLKSMVNV

-313 QATMPML
+313 QCTMPML
-320 CDADPYTN
+320 CDVAPFDD
-328 QNVRNAMKHIVNRQE
+328 QNVRNAIKHIINRQE

-366 FRASTDELP
+366 FRANTDELP

-382 KAKFYLKE
+382 QAKYFLKQ
-390 AGLSNLSVQ
+390 AGLSSLSVK
-399 FHAADTGFAGAVD
+399 FHAADTGFTGAVD

-467 YSKADWNDTHWKNSS
+467 YSKADWNDTHWNNSS

-497 KRREKYVEM
+497 KRRDKYVEM
-506 QRIVHTDGGLI
+506 QRIVHNDGGLA
-517 LPVFLSEIMGYRGS
+517 LPVFLSEIMGYRTNIS
-531 IAVPG
+531 VPD
-536 QVANNWELD
+536 QIANNWELD
-545 GHLCARRWWSA
+545 GHLAARRWWTA

>member
-1 LEKSD
+1 MEDKRNPKHDLVS
-6 NYQKYKI
+6 
-13 SAEVSD
+13 EVSD
-19 KESQIKADKLQ
+19 KETQIKVEELQ
-30 NSYATGKIGRRGFM
+30 SSFLSGKIGRRSFM

-58 TVVKE
+58 TVVE
-63 VLAATPKAGGRL
+63 QALAATPKQGGRL

-108 NMTKIMPN
+108 NMTKINPD
-116 GSVQGDLVESWEPSN
+116 GSVAADLVESWEPSN

-138 NVRKGVEFHNG
+138 NVRQGVEFHNG
-149 KTLDSTDIVDSIRH
+149 KTMDSQDIVDSIRH
-163 HMGPDS
+163 HLGPDS
-169 KSGGSGVVSGIK
+169 KSGGSGVVSGI
-181 EIRTDGKDGVI
+181 ESIETDGKNGVVI
-192 IELNEG
+192 KLKEG

-212 ICPSNGDET
+212 ICPSNGDGT
-221 IDWQSGVGAGAYV
+221 IDWESGVGAGPYTIV
-234 LAEHEPG
+234 EHEPG

-250 NYWNTGNDSYFDEV
+250 NYWNTGNDSFFDEI
-264 ETLGINDP
+264 ETLGIADP

-288 NVPAKTAK
+288 NVPAKTAG
-296 RLGNMANV
+296 RLAKMANV

-320 CDADPYTN
+320 CDVEPYTN

-366 FRASTDELP
+366 FRATEEELP

-390 AGLSNLSVQ
+390 AGLNSLSVK
-399 FHAADTGFAGAVD
+399 FHAADTGFAGSVD

-423 AGIDIEVV
+423 AGIDVEVV

-441 VWMVKPWSACY
+441 VWMQKPFSACY

-467 YSKADWNDTHWKNSS
+467 YSKADWNDTHWKNAD
-482 FDKLL
+482 FDRLL
-487 VEARSETDEA
+487 VTARAETDEA
-497 KRREKYVEM
+497 KRREMYVEM

-517 LPVFLSEIMGYRGS
+517 LPVFLSEIMGYRS
-531 IAVPG
+531 NIHVPDV
-536 QVANNWELD
+536 VANNWELD
-545 GHLCARRWWSA
+545 GHLCSRRWWRA

>member
-1 LEKSD
+1 MSNSRNPKHD
-6 NYQKYKI
+6 I
-13 SAEVSD
+13 SSEVSD
-19 KESQIKADKLQ
+19 KETQIKAKKLQ
-30 NSYATGKIGRRGFM
+30 ESFISGKISRRNFVS
-44 TGALALGVSLTGAS
+44 TSVAIGVSLAGA
-58 TVVKE
+58 TAVVNQVE
-63 VLAATPKAGGRL
+63 AATPKSGGRL
-75 RIGITGGA
+75 RMGITGGA

-108 NMTKIMPN
+108 NMTKINPD
-116 GSVQGDLVESWEPSN
+116 GSVEGDLSSGWQASN

-138 NVRKGVEFHNG
+138 DVRQGVEFHNG

-169 KSGGSGVVSGIK
+169 KSGGSGVVSGIASIK
-181 EIRTDGKDGVI
+181 EDGKYGVVV
-192 IELNEG
+192 ELNEG

-212 ICPSNGDET
+212 ICPSKGDGS
-221 IDWQSGVGAGAYV
+221 IDWESGIGAGPYT
-234 LAEHEPG
+234 LEEHEPG

-250 NYWNTGNDSYFDEV
+250 NYWNSGNDSHFDEV

-272 TARMSALSTG
+272 TARLAALSTG

-288 NVPAKTAK
+288 NVPAKTAS
-296 RLGNMANV
+296 RLKSMVNV

-313 QATMPML
+313 QCTMPML
-320 CDADPYTN
+320 CDVAPFDD
-328 QNVRNAMKHIVNRQE
+328 QNVRNAMKHIINRQE

-382 KAKFYLKE
+382 QAKYYLKQ
-390 AGLSNLSVQ
+390 AGLSSLSVK
-399 FHAADTGFAGAVD
+399 FHAADTGFSGAVD

-467 YSKADWNDTHWKNSS
+467 YSKADWNDTHWNNSS

-497 KRREKYVEM
+497 KRRDKYVEM
-506 QRIVHTDGGLI
+506 QRIVHNDGGLA
-517 LPVFLSEIMGYRGS
+517 LPVFLSEIMGYRS
-531 IAVPG
+531 NISVPD
-536 QVANNWELD
+536 QIANNWELD
-545 GHLCARRWWSA
+545 GHLAARRWWTA

>member
-1 LEKSD
+1 MSNSRNPKHD
-6 NYQKYKI
+6 I
-13 SAEVSD
+13 STEVSD
-19 KESQIKADKLQ
+19 KETQIKAKKLQ
-30 NSYATGKIGRRGFM
+30 ESFISGKISRRNFVS
-44 TGALALGVSLTGAS
+44 TSVAIGVSLAGA
-58 TVVKE
+58 TAVVNQVE
-63 VLAATPKAGGRL
+63 AATPKSGGRL
-75 RIGITGGA
+75 RMGITGGA

-108 NMTKIMPN
+108 NMTKINPD
-116 GSVQGDLVESWEPSN
+116 GSVEGDLSSGWQASN

-138 NVRKGVEFHNG
+138 DVRQGVEFHNG

-169 KSGGSGVVSGIK
+169 KSGGSGVVSGIASIK
-181 EIRTDGKDGVI
+181 EDGKYGVVV
-192 IELNEG
+192 ELNEG

-212 ICPSNGDET
+212 ICPSKGDGS
-221 IDWQSGVGAGAYV
+221 IDWESGIGAGPYT
-234 LAEHEPG
+234 LEEHEPG

-250 NYWNTGNDSYFDEV
+250 NYWNSGNDSYFDEV

-272 TARMSALSTG
+272 TARLAALSTG

-288 NVPAKTAK
+288 NVPAKTAS
-296 RLGNMANV
+296 RLKSMVNV

-313 QATMPML
+313 QCTMPML
-320 CDADPYTN
+320 CDVAPFDD
-328 QNVRNAMKHIVNRQE
+328 QNVRNAMKHIINRQE

-382 KAKFYLKE
+382 QAKYYLKQ
-390 AGLSNLSVQ
+390 AGLSSLSVK
-399 FHAADTGFAGAVD
+399 FHAADTGFSGAVD

-467 YSKADWNDTHWKNSS
+467 YSKADWNDTHWNNSS

-497 KRREKYVEM
+497 KRRDKYVEM
-506 QRIVHTDGGLI
+506 QRIVHNDGGLA
-517 LPVFLSEIMGYRGS
+517 LPVFLSEIMGYRS
-531 IAVPG
+531 NLSVPD

-545 GHLCARRWWSA
+545 GHLAARRWWTA

>member
-1 LEKSD
+1 MMSNSRNPKHD
-6 NYQKYKI
+6 I
-13 SAEVSD
+13 STEVSD
-19 KESQIKADKLQ
+19 KETQIKAKKLQ
-30 NSYATGKIGRRGFM
+30 DSFVSGKISRRNFVS
-44 TGALALGVSLTGAS
+44 TSVAIGVSLAGA
-58 TVVKE
+58 TAVVNQVE
-63 VLAATPKAGGRL
+63 AATPKSGGRL
-75 RIGITGGA
+75 RMGITGGA

-108 NMTKIMPN
+108 NMTKIMPD
-116 GSVQGDLVESWEPSN
+116 GSVEGDLTSGWQASN

-138 NVRKGVEFHNG
+138 DVRQGVEFHNG

-169 KSGGSGVVSGIK
+169 KSGGSGVVSGIASIK
-181 EIRTDGKDGVI
+181 EDGKNGVI
-192 IELNEG
+192 VELNEG

-212 ICPSNGDET
+212 ICPSKGDGS
-221 IDWQSGVGAGAYV
+221 IDWESGIGAGPYT
-234 LAEHEPG
+234 LEEHEPG

-250 NYWNTGNDSYFDEV
+250 NYWNTGNESYFDEV

-272 TARMSALSTG
+272 TARLAALSTG

-288 NVPAKTAK
+288 NVPAKTAS
-296 RLGNMANV
+296 RLKSMVNV

-313 QATMPML
+313 QCTMPML
-320 CDADPYTN
+320 CDVAPFDD
-328 QNVRNAMKHIVNRQE
+328 QNVRNAVKHIINRQE

-382 KAKFYLKE
+382 QAKYFLKQ
-390 AGLSNLSVQ
+390 AGLSSLSVK
-399 FHAADTGFAGAVD
+399 FHAADTGFSGAVD

-441 VWMVKPWSACY
+441 VWMNKPWSACY

-467 YSKADWNDTHWKNSS
+467 YSKADWNDTHWNNSS

-497 KRREKYVEM
+497 KRRDKYVEM
-506 QRIVHTDGGLI
+506 QRIVHNDGGLA
-517 LPVFLSEIMGYRGS
+517 LPVFLSEIMGYRS
-531 IAVPG
+531 NISVPD

-545 GHLCARRWWSA
+545 GHLAARRWWTA

>member
-1 LEKSD
+1 MSNSRNPKHD
-6 NYQKYKI
+6 I
-13 SAEVSD
+13 SSEVSD
-19 KESQIKADKLQ
+19 KETQIKAKKLQ
-30 NSYATGKIGRRGFM
+30 ESFISGKISRRNFVS
-44 TGALALGVSLTGAS
+44 TSVAIGVSLAGA
-58 TVVKE
+58 TAVVNQVE
-63 VLAATPKAGGRL
+63 AATPKSGGRL
-75 RIGITGGA
+75 RMGITGGA
-83 TSDVLDPGQ
+83 TSDILDPGQ

-108 NMTKIMPN
+108 NMTKINPD
-116 GSVQGDLVESWEPSN
+116 GSVEGDLSSGWQASN

-138 NVRKGVEFHNG
+138 DIRQGVEFHNG

-163 HMGPDS
+163 HMGPDT
-169 KSGGSGVVSGIK
+169 KSGGSGVVSGIASIK
-181 EIRTDGKDGVI
+181 EDGKYGVVV
-192 IELNEG
+192 ELNEG

-212 ICPSNGDET
+212 ICPSKGDGS
-221 IDWQSGVGAGAYV
+221 IDWESGIGAGPYT
-234 LAEHEPG
+234 LEEHEPG

-250 NYWNTGNDSYFDEV
+250 NYWNTGNESYFDEV
-264 ETLGINDP
+264 ETLGISDP
-272 TARMSALSTG
+272 TARLAALSTG

-288 NVPAKTAK
+288 NVPAKTAS
-296 RLGNMANV
+296 RLKSMVNV

-313 QATMPML
+313 QCTMPML
-320 CDADPYTN
+320 CDVAPFDD
-328 QNVRNAMKHIVNRQE
+328 QNVRNAMKHIINRQE

-366 FRASTDELP
+366 FRANTDELP

-382 KAKFYLKE
+382 QAKYFLKQ
-390 AGLSNLSVQ
+390 AGLSSLSVK
-399 FHAADTGFAGAVD
+399 FHAADTGFTGSVD

-467 YSKADWNDTHWKNSS
+467 YSKADWNDTHWNNSS

-497 KRREKYVEM
+497 KRRDKYVEM
-506 QRIVHTDGGLI
+506 QRIVHNDGGLA
-517 LPVFLSEIMGYRGS
+517 LPVFLSEIMGYRTNIS
-531 IAVPG
+531 VPD
-536 QVANNWELD
+536 QIANNWELD
-545 GHLCARRWWSA
+545 GHLAARRWWTA

>member
-1 LEKSD
+1 MSNSRNPKHD
-6 NYQKYKI
+6 I
-13 SAEVSD
+13 SSEVSD
-19 KESQIKADKLQ
+19 KETQIKAKKLQ
-30 NSYATGKIGRRGFM
+30 ESFISGKISRRNFVS
-44 TGALALGVSLTGAS
+44 TSVAIGVSLAGA
-58 TVVKE
+58 TAVVNQVE
-63 VLAATPKAGGRL
+63 AATPKSGGRL
-75 RIGITGGA
+75 RMGITGGA

-108 NMTKIMPN
+108 NMTKIMPD
-116 GSVQGDLVESWEPSN
+116 GSVEGDLSSGWQASN

-138 NVRKGVEFHNG
+138 DVRQGVEFHNG

-169 KSGGSGVVSGIK
+169 KSGGSGVVSGIASIK
-181 EIRTDGKDGVI
+181 EDGKYGVVV
-192 IELNEG
+192 ELNEG

-212 ICPSNGDET
+212 ICPSNGDGS
-221 IDWQSGVGAGAYV
+221 IDWESGIGAGPYT
-234 LAEHEPG
+234 LEEHEPG

-250 NYWNTGNDSYFDEV
+250 NYWNTGNESHFDEI

-272 TARMSALSTG
+272 TARLAALSTG

-288 NVPAKTAK
+288 NVPAKTAS
-296 RLGNMANV
+296 RLKSMVNV

-313 QATMPML
+313 QCTMPML
-320 CDADPYTN
+320 CDVAPFDD
-328 QNVRNAMKHIVNRQE
+328 QNVRNAIKHIINRQE

-382 KAKFYLKE
+382 QAKYFLKQ
-390 AGLSNLSVQ
+390 AGLSNLSVK
-399 FHAADTGFAGAVD
+399 FHAADTGFSGAVD

-441 VWMVKPWSACY
+441 VWMTKPWSACY

-467 YSKADWNDTHWKNSS
+467 YSKADWNDTHWNNSS

-506 QRIVHTDGGLI
+506 QRIVHKDGGLA
-517 LPVFLSEIMGYRGS
+517 LPVFLSEIMGYRS
-531 IAVPG
+531 NISVPD
-536 QVANNWELD
+536 QIANNWELD
-545 GHLCARRWWSA
+545 GHLAARRWWTA

>member
-1 LEKSD
+1 MSNSRNPKHD
-6 NYQKYKI
+6 I
-13 SAEVSD
+13 STEVSD
-19 KESQIKADKLQ
+19 KETQIKAKKLQ
-30 NSYATGKIGRRGFM
+30 ESFISGKISRRNFVS
-44 TGALALGVSLTGAS
+44 TSVAIGVSLAGA
-58 TVVKE
+58 TAVVNQVE
-63 VLAATPKAGGRL
+63 AATPKSGGRL
-75 RIGITGGA
+75 RMGITGGA

-108 NMTKIMPN
+108 NMTKIMPD
-116 GSVQGDLVESWEPSN
+116 GSVEGDLASGWQASN

-138 NVRKGVEFHNG
+138 DIRQGVEFHNG

-169 KSGGSGVVSGIK
+169 KSGGSGVVSGIASIK
-181 EIRTDGKDGVI
+181 EDGKYGVVV
-192 IELNEG
+192 ELNEG

-212 ICPSNGDET
+212 ICPSKGDGS
-221 IDWQSGVGAGAYV
+221 IDWESGIGAGPYT
-234 LAEHEPG
+234 LEEHEPG

-250 NYWNTGNDSYFDEV
+250 NYWNTGNESHFDEV

-272 TARMSALSTG
+272 TARLAALSTG

-288 NVPAKTAK
+288 NVPAKTAS
-296 RLGNMANV
+296 RLKSMVNV

-313 QATMPML
+313 QCTMPML
-320 CDADPYTN
+320 CDVAPFDD
-328 QNVRNAMKHIVNRQE
+328 QNVRNAIKHIINRQE

-366 FRASTDELP
+366 FRANTDELP

-382 KAKFYLKE
+382 QAKYYLKQ
-390 AGLSNLSVQ
+390 AGLSSLSVK
-399 FHAADTGFAGAVD
+399 FHAADTGFSGAVD

-467 YSKADWNDTHWKNSS
+467 YSKADWNDTHWNNSS

-497 KRREKYVEM
+497 KRRDKYVEM
-506 QRIVHTDGGLI
+506 QRIVHNDGGLA
-517 LPVFLSEIMGYRGS
+517 LPVFLSEIMGYRS
-531 IAVPG
+531 NITVPD
-536 QVANNWELD
+536 QIANNWELD
-545 GHLCARRWWSA
+545 GHLAARRWWTA

>member
-1 LEKSD
+1 MEDKRNPKHDLVS
-6 NYQKYKI
+6 
-13 SAEVSD
+13 EVSD
-19 KESQIKADKLQ
+19 KETQIKVEELQ
-30 NSYATGKIGRRGFM
+30 SSFLSGKIGRRSFM

-58 TVVKE
+58 TVVE
-63 VLAATPKAGGRL
+63 QALAATPKQGGRL

-108 NMTKIMPN
+108 NMTKINPD
-116 GSVQGDLVESWEPSN
+116 GSVAADLVESWEPSN

-138 NVRKGVEFHNG
+138 NVRQGVEFHNG
-149 KTLDSTDIVDSIRH
+149 KTMDSQDIVDSIRH
-163 HMGPDS
+163 HLGPDS
-169 KSGGSGVVSGIK
+169 KSGGSGVVSGI
-181 EIRTDGKDGVI
+181 ESIETDGKNGVVI
-192 IELNEG
+192 QLKEG

-212 ICPSNGDET
+212 ICPSNGDGT
-221 IDWQSGVGAGAYV
+221 IDWESGVGAGPYTIV
-234 LAEHEPG
+234 EHEPG

-250 NYWNTGNDSYFDEV
+250 NYWNTGNDSFFDEI
-264 ETLGINDP
+264 ETLGIADP

-288 NVPAKTAK
+288 NVPAKTAG
-296 RLGNMANV
+296 RLAKMANV

-320 CDADPYTN
+320 CDVEPYTN

-366 FRASTDELP
+366 FRATEEELP

-390 AGLSNLSVQ
+390 AGLNSLSVK
-399 FHAADTGFAGAVD
+399 FHAADTGFAGSVD

-423 AGIDIEVV
+423 AGIDVEVV

-441 VWMVKPWSACY
+441 VWMQKPFSACY

-467 YSKADWNDTHWKNSS
+467 YSKADWNDTHWKNAD
-482 FDKLL
+482 FDRLL
-487 VEARSETDEA
+487 VTARAETDEA
-497 KRREKYVEM
+497 KRREMYVEM

-517 LPVFLSEIMGYRGS
+517 LPVFLSEIMGYRS
-531 IAVPG
+531 NIHVPDV
-536 QVANNWELD
+536 VANNWELD
-545 GHLCARRWWSA
+545 GHLCSRRWWRA

>member
-1 LEKSD
+1 MSNSRNPKHD
-6 NYQKYKI
+6 I
-13 SAEVSD
+13 STEVSD
-19 KESQIKADKLQ
+19 KETQIKAKKLQ
-30 NSYATGKIGRRGFM
+30 DSFVSGKISRRNFVS
-44 TGALALGVSLTGAS
+44 TSVAIGVSLAGA
-58 TVVKE
+58 TAVVNQVE
-63 VLAATPKAGGRL
+63 AATPKSGGRL
-75 RIGITGGA
+75 RMGITGGA

-108 NMTKIMPN
+108 NMTKIMPD
-116 GSVQGDLVESWEPSN
+116 GSVEGDLTSGWQASN

-138 NVRKGVEFHNG
+138 DVRQGVEFHNG

-169 KSGGSGVVSGIK
+169 KSGGSGVVSGIASIK
-181 EIRTDGKDGVI
+181 EDGKNGVVV
-192 IELNEG
+192 ELNEG

-212 ICPSNGDET
+212 ICPSKGDGS
-221 IDWQSGVGAGAYV
+221 IDWESGIGAGPYT
-234 LAEHEPG
+234 LEEHEPG

-250 NYWNTGNDSYFDEV
+250 NYWNTGNESHFDEV

-272 TARMSALSTG
+272 TARLAALSTG

-288 NVPAKTAK
+288 NVPAKTAS
-296 RLGNMANV
+296 RLKSMVNV

-313 QATMPML
+313 QCTMPML
-320 CDADPYTN
+320 CDVAPFDD
-328 QNVRNAMKHIVNRQE
+328 QNVRNAVKHIINRQE

-382 KAKFYLKE
+382 QAKYFLNK
-390 AGLSNLSVQ
+390 AGLSSLSVK
-399 FHAADTGFAGAVD
+399 FHAADTGFSGSVD

-467 YSKADWNDTHWKNSS
+467 YSKADWNDTHWNNSS

-497 KRREKYVEM
+497 KRRDKYVEM
-506 QRIVHTDGGLI
+506 QRIVHNDGGLA
-517 LPVFLSEIMGYRGS
+517 LPVFLSEIMGYRTNIS
-531 IAVPG
+531 VPD
-536 QVANNWELD
+536 QIANNWELD
-545 GHLCARRWWSA
+545 GHLAARRWWTA

>member
-1 LEKSD
+1 MSNSRNPKHD
-6 NYQKYKI
+6 I
-13 SAEVSD
+13 STEVSD
-19 KESQIKADKLQ
+19 KETQIKAKKLQ
-30 NSYATGKIGRRGFM
+30 DSFVSGKISRRNFVS
-44 TGALALGVSLTGAS
+44 TSVAIGVSLAGA
-58 TVVKE
+58 TAVVNQVE
-63 VLAATPKAGGRL
+63 AATPKSGGRL
-75 RIGITGGA
+75 RMGITGGA

-108 NMTKIMPN
+108 NMTKIMPD
-116 GSVQGDLVESWEPSN
+116 GSVEGDLTSGWQASN

-138 NVRKGVEFHNG
+138 DVRQGVEFHNG

-169 KSGGSGVVSGIK
+169 KSGGSGVVSGIASIK
-181 EIRTDGKDGVI
+181 EDGKNGVVV
-192 IELNEG
+192 ELNEG

-212 ICPSNGDET
+212 ICPSKGDGS
-221 IDWQSGVGAGAYV
+221 IDWESGIGAGPYT
-234 LAEHEPG
+234 LEEHEPG

-250 NYWNTGNDSYFDEV
+250 NYWNTGNESHFDEV

-272 TARMSALSTG
+272 TARLAALSTG

-288 NVPAKTAK
+288 NVPAKTAS
-296 RLGNMANV
+296 RLKSMVNV

-313 QATMPML
+313 QCTMPML
-320 CDADPYTN
+320 CDVAPFDD
-328 QNVRNAMKHIVNRQE
+328 QNVRNAVKHIINRQE

-382 KAKFYLKE
+382 QAKYFLNK
-390 AGLSNLSVQ
+390 AGLSSLSVK
-399 FHAADTGFAGAVD
+399 FHAADTGFSGSVD
-412 AGALMRESAKA
+412 AGALMRESARA

-441 VWMVKPWSACY
+441 VWMNKPWSACY

-467 YSKADWNDTHWKNSS
+467 YSKADWNDTHWNNSS

-497 KRREKYVEM
+497 KRRDKYVEM
-506 QRIVHTDGGLI
+506 QRIVHNDGGLA
-517 LPVFLSEIMGYRGS
+517 LPVFLSEIMGYRS
-531 IAVPG
+531 NISVPD
-536 QVANNWELD
+536 QIANNWELD
-545 GHLCARRWWSA
+545 GHLAARRWWTA

>member
-1 LEKSD
+1 MSNSRNPKHD
-6 NYQKYKI
+6 I
-13 SAEVSD
+13 STEVSD
-19 KESQIKADKLQ
+19 KETQIKAKKLQ
-30 NSYATGKIGRRGFM
+30 ESFISGKISRRNFVS
-44 TGALALGVSLTGAS
+44 TSVAIGVSLAGA
-58 TVVKE
+58 TAVVNQVE
-63 VLAATPKAGGRL
+63 AATPKSGGRL
-75 RIGITGGA
+75 RMGITGGA

-108 NMTKIMPN
+108 NMTKIMPD
-116 GSVQGDLVESWEPSN
+116 GSVEGDLASGWQASN

-138 NVRKGVEFHNG
+138 DVRQGVEFHNG

-169 KSGGSGVVSGIK
+169 KSGGSGVVSGIASIK
-181 EIRTDGKDGVI
+181 EDGKYGVVV
-192 IELNEG
+192 ELNEG

-212 ICPSNGDET
+212 ICPSKGDGS
-221 IDWQSGVGAGAYV
+221 IDWESGIGAGPYT
-234 LAEHEPG
+234 LEEHEPG

-250 NYWNTGNDSYFDEV
+250 NYWNTGNESHFDEV

-272 TARMSALSTG
+272 TARLAALSTG

-288 NVPAKTAK
+288 NVPAKTAS
-296 RLGNMANV
+296 RLKSMVNV

-313 QATMPML
+313 QCTMPML
-320 CDADPYTN
+320 CDVAPFDD
-328 QNVRNAMKHIVNRQE
+328 QNVRNAIKHIINRQE

-366 FRASTDELP
+366 FRANTDELP

-382 KAKFYLKE
+382 QAKYYLKQ
-390 AGLSNLSVQ
+390 AGLSSLSVK
-399 FHAADTGFAGAVD
+399 FHAADTGFSGAVD

-467 YSKADWNDTHWKNSS
+467 YSKADWNDTHWNNSS

-497 KRREKYVEM
+497 KRRDKYVEM
-506 QRIVHTDGGLI
+506 QRIVHNDGGLA
-517 LPVFLSEIMGYRGS
+517 LPVFLSEIMGYRS
-531 IAVPG
+531 NITVPD

-545 GHLCARRWWSA
+545 GHLAARRWWTA

>member
-1 LEKSD
+1 MMSNSRNPKHD
-6 NYQKYKI
+6 I
-13 SAEVSD
+13 STEVSD
-19 KESQIKADKLQ
+19 KETQIKAKKLQ
-30 NSYATGKIGRRGFM
+30 DSFVSGKISRRNFVS
-44 TGALALGVSLTGAS
+44 TSVAIGVSLAGA
-58 TVVKE
+58 TAVVNQVE
-63 VLAATPKAGGRL
+63 AATPKSGGRL
-75 RIGITGGA
+75 RMGITGGA

-108 NMTKIMPN
+108 NMTKIMPD
-116 GSVQGDLVESWEPSN
+116 GSVEGDLTSGWQASN

-138 NVRKGVEFHNG
+138 DVRQGVEFHNG

-169 KSGGSGVVSGIK
+169 KSGGSGVVSGIASIK
-181 EIRTDGKDGVI
+181 EDGKNGVVV
-192 IELNEG
+192 ELNEG

-212 ICPSNGDET
+212 ICPSKGDGS
-221 IDWQSGVGAGAYV
+221 IDWESGIGAGPYT
-234 LAEHEPG
+234 LEEHEPG

-250 NYWNTGNDSYFDEV
+250 NYWNTGNESYFDEV

-272 TARMSALSTG
+272 TARLAALSTG

-288 NVPAKTAK
+288 NVPAKTAS
-296 RLGNMANV
+296 RLKSMVNV

-313 QATMPML
+313 QCTMPML
-320 CDADPYTN
+320 CDVAPFDD
-328 QNVRNAMKHIVNRQE
+328 QNVRNAVKHIINRQE

-382 KAKFYLKE
+382 QAKYFLKQ
-390 AGLSNLSVQ
+390 AGLSSLSVK
-399 FHAADTGFAGAVD
+399 FHAADTGFSGAVD

-441 VWMVKPWSACY
+441 VWMNKPWSACY

-467 YSKADWNDTHWKNSS
+467 YSKADWNDTHWNNSS

-497 KRREKYVEM
+497 KRRDKYVEM
-506 QRIVHTDGGLI
+506 QRIVHNDGGLA
-517 LPVFLSEIMGYRGS
+517 LPVFLSEIMGYRS
-531 IAVPG
+531 NISVPD
-536 QVANNWELD
+536 QIANNWELD
-545 GHLCARRWWSA
+545 GHLAARRWWTA